1 MLTLARQHVLKI
13 PILISRDLWEL
24 EWILLMFLYPKNFI
38 YIDRIF
44 QKMSPLIFLEK
55 NEERTT
61 RRLDVRERKK
71 ENSKL
76 SLKKKFWNS
85 KKKMIDL

>member
-1 MLTLARQHVLKI
+1 
-13 PILISRDLWEL
+13 
-24 EWILLMFLYPKNFI
+24 MFLYPKNFI
-38 YIDRIF
+38 DIDQIF
-44 QKMSPLIFLEK
+44 QKMSPSIFLEK

-61 RRLDVRERKK
+61 RPLDVRERKK